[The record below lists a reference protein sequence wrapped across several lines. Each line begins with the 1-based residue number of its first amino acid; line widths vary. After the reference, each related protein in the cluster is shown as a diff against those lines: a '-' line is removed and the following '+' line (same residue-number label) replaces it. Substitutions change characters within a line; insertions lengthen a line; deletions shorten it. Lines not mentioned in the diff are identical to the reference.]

1 MDEPAAG
8 LNDAEAEELQGVVA
22 DIVAQGACGVL
33 LIEHRM
39 PLVFR
44 LCHRIQVLQHGATI
58 AVGTPDEIR
67 AHNAVRTAYLGDEA
81 VIAMLAIENLQ
92 VNYGSITALRGIDI
106 SVGAGE
112 IVAVIGPNGAG
123 KSTLLLTIAGVVRRK
138 RAA

>member
-1 MDEPAAG
+1 MKPKFLLMDEPAAG
-8 LNDAEAEELQGVVA
+8 LNDAEAEELQRVVA

-81 VIAMLAIENLQ
+81 V
-92 VNYGSITALRGIDI
+92 
-106 SVGAGE
+106 
-112 IVAVIGPNGAG
+112 
-123 KSTLLLTIAGVVRRK
+123 
-138 RAA
+138 